1 MTSYQVGN
9 LLHSY
14 SNVPFSNETFFANVS
29 SRQQQTSDDR
39 YEAKQPFE
47 EFFDYKI
54 FEKRAFQISGLM
66 KPDNF
71 AQVRKLFVKV

>member
-29 SRQQQTSDDR
+29 SRQQTSEDR
-39 YEAKQPFE
+39 YEAKQPVE

-66 KPDNF
+66 KPNKF
-71 AQVRKLFVKV
+71 AQVRQLFVKV